1 MSIRNYQ
8 EFLRTDDN
16 SQPRALKKVAQRG
29 LVNMRRGIREA
40 SRQQAEIDTTDTSAE
55 KGQFLEFID
64 MLKDILGY
72 IEMIIPGEGRRD
84 DSTIASENMPLFD
97 DSVIGNAYRTVSDD
111 EDEEDDEEDEAEDDG
126 DSSKGSNRQRRGR
139 PNRRNASSLLRK
151 INSLA
156 NRARTFFRMNIKPIY
171 SRLSATDEET
181 LRTVLEDILSTTTT
195 VPESSLNKIYTSLNN
210 LYEEIRRNDGR
221 EVPEIVGGNRRKA
234 NKRQDSHHYRTV
246 PSPFSPE
253 FAHIDKKYML

>member
-72 IEMIIPGEGRRD
+72 IEIIPGEGRRD
-84 DSTIASENMPLFD
+84 DSKEASENMPLFD

-111 EDEEDDEEDEAEDDG
+111 EDEEDDEED
-126 DSSKGSNRQRRGR
+126 DSSKDSNRQRRGR
-139 PNRRNASSLLRK
+139 PSRRNASSLLRK

-195 VPESSLNKIYTSLNN
+195 IPESSLNKIYTSLNN

-221 EVPEIVGGNRRKA
+221 EVPEIVGGKRRKA
-234 NKRQDSHHYRTV
+234 NKRQDAHHYRTV

>member
-40 SRQQAEIDTTDTSAE
+40 SRQQTEIDTTDTSAE

-72 IEMIIPGEGRRD
+72 IEMIIPGEGRRE
-84 DSTIASENMPLFD
+84 DSKEASENMPLFD

-111 EDEEDDEEDEAEDDG
+111 EDEEDDEEDDG

-195 VPESSLNKIYTSLNN
+195 IPESSLNKIYTSLNN

-234 NKRQDSHHYRTV
+234 NKKQDAHHYRTV